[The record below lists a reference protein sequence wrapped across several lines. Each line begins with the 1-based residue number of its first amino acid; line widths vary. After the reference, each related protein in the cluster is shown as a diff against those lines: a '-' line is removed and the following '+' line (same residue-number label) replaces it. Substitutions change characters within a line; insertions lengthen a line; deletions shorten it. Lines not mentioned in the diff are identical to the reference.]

1 MNKLPLRQLGQTNLN
16 LPILGFGEAPL
27 GELFD
32 RVSETQSRET
42 LASAWSVGIRYYD
55 TAPWYGHG
63 LSEHRIGGL
72 LRQQDQDEFICST
85 KVGRIYSRFQGRAR
99 DFNGAPWTGGLP
111 FTLKFD
117 YTYDGILRS
126 YEDSLLRFGLN
137 RIDVLVIH
145 DLDRIYHR
153 TEKHIQQRFLEL
165 ESGWKAL
172 DELKRTGEIRAFGV
186 GINDES
192 MMSRFLEECPLDF
205 FLVAMPYTLLDQDV
219 LDDIFPKCTSL
230 GVGVVVGAPYA
241 SGILASGAIQ
251 GAKYKYADA
260 TPQVIQKVR
269 SFESF
274 CDDHQIPLKAAALQ
288 FPLGHPLVA
297 AIIPGAFQPEQASEN
312 RQLVEFP
319 IPSAFWEDCKSV
331 RLIRIDAPTPKTLVN
346 Y

>member
-1 MNKLPLRQLGQTNLN
+1 MPSPKDYLQKKILHSELNKLHLRQLGQTNLN
-16 LPILGFGEAPL
+16 LPILSFGGAPL

-85 KVGRIYSRFQGRAR
+85 KVGRIYSRFQGRAK

-117 YTYDGILRS
+117 YTYDEILRS

-165 ESGWKAL
+165 ESGCKAF
-172 DELKRTGEIRAFGV
+172 DELKRTEEIRAFGA
-186 GINDES
+186 GINDKSIEVTDAADIDRHTKTNLIQIHHAEVDPS
-192 MMSRFLEECPLDF
+192 SKQFLKKDQYVDTLNEPSHQELCDLEQQMFLD
-205 FLVAMPYTLLDQDV
+205 
-219 LDDIFPKCTSL
+219 
-230 GVGVVVGAPYA
+230 
-241 SGILASGAIQ
+241 AIE
-251 GAKYKYADA
+251 KDRDLSE
-260 TPQVIQKVR
+260 PM
-269 SFESF
+269 E
-274 CDDHQIPLKAAALQ
+274 
-288 FPLGHPLVA
+288 A
-297 AIIPGAFQPEQASEN
+297 AINSLKIVLAAEESIQTGQAIY
-312 RQLVEFP
+312 F
-319 IPSAFWEDCKSV
+319 
-331 RLIRIDAPTPKTLVN
+331 
-346 Y
+346 

>member
-16 LPILGFGEAPL
+16 LPILGFGGAPL

-72 LRQQDQDEFICST
+72 LRQQDQDELICST
-85 KVGRIYSRFQGRAR
+85 KKGRIDSRFQGRAR
-99 DFNGAPWTGGLP
+99 DFNSAPWTGGLL

-117 YTYDGILRS
+117 YTYDVILRS

-172 DELKRTGEIRAFGV
+172 DELKRTGEIRAFGA
-186 GINDES
+186 GINDKSIEVTDAADIDRHTKTNLIQIHHAEVDPS
-192 MMSRFLEECPLDF
+192 SKQFLKKDQYVDTLNEPSHQELCDLEQQMFLD
-205 FLVAMPYTLLDQDV
+205 
-219 LDDIFPKCTSL
+219 
-230 GVGVVVGAPYA
+230 
-241 SGILASGAIQ
+241 AIE
-251 GAKYKYADA
+251 KDRDLSE
-260 TPQVIQKVR
+260 PM
-269 SFESF
+269 E
-274 CDDHQIPLKAAALQ
+274 
-288 FPLGHPLVA
+288 A
-297 AIIPGAFQPEQASEN
+297 AINSLKIVLAAEESIQTGQAIY
-312 RQLVEFP
+312 F
-319 IPSAFWEDCKSV
+319 
-331 RLIRIDAPTPKTLVN
+331 
-346 Y
+346 